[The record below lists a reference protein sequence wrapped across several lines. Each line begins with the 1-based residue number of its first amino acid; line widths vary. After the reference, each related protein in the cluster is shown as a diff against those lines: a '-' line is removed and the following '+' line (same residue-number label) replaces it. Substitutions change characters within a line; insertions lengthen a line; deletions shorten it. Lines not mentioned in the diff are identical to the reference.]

1 MSNNR
6 KLQSTWVI
14 VGYISSLFG
23 GFMGMIIGSIL
34 VSAKKTLSN
43 GNVVYVFNER
53 NRKHGRIIL
62 YLGSSILILSILFF
76 MNWFFLEKVLFGRP
90 LK

>member
-6 KLQSTWVI
+6 KFQRTWVI
-14 VGYISSLFG
+14 IGYISSLFG
-23 GFMGMIIGSIL
+23 GFIGMIIGSIL
-34 VSAKKTLSN
+34 ISAQKTLSD
-43 GNVVYVFNER
+43 GNVVYVFNKR